1 MRVQGNSHVE
11 SQELQRARE
20 VDRARDAERKE
31 SSDRT
36 DDRRD
41 RVTISDEARD
51 KNRKSEIRRED
62 RVEAARK
69 ADNSGDK
76 DLDSMKVAKKVLDEM

>member
-1 MRVQGNSHVE
+1 MIVQGKSHVE
-11 SQELQRARE
+11 SQDLQRVRE
-20 VDRARDAERKE
+20 TDRTRDAEPRE

-51 KNRKSEIRRED
+51 KNRESEIRED

>member
-1 MRVQGNSHVE
+1 MVIQGKSHVE

-51 KNRKSEIRRED
+51 KNRESEIRED
-62 RVEAARK
+62 RIEADRK
-69 ADNSGDK
+69 ADNAGDK